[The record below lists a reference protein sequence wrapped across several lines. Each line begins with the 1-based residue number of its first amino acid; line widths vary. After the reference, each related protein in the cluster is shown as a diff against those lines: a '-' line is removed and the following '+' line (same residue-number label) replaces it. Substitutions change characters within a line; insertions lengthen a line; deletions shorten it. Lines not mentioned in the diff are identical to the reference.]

1 MRLRQALEELGGVY
15 LAYGVFL
22 QWRSDVLTSG
32 EIEALAGLNVEIT
45 GLSRGEVE
53 GMLAAELGAAGAAL
67 AASLCEKPVWR
78 TLNRTAFAGKVQDQ
92 EVVVEVAHPAATEDE
107 IAAFRSGVAQLGS
120 PQLSGLQSPV
130 VLNEF
135 VDWLR
140 TSETLE
146 NERAY
151 LDAISQYGGDT
162 GAVYPL
168 PIRTLST
175 SRVMVW
181 ATVDGTPVEAL
192 VQKGDPSVCGLI
204 ARAVLEQFCALGMVE
219 CDLRLDSMVITASG
233 KLGFRR
239 LARPAATPPGLSA
252 AALEYVA
259 AAIARDA
266 SLSSR
271 TLLRLAIS
279 YESPLLEKELISHLS
294 AVDPELK
301 VHRWF
306 PQSAETFE
314 ANWRAVS
321 KLGVARHLFLDCL
334 HRNLVAIGY
343 WIGDTVRLGAPPKD
357 LIADAQWPV
366 VGRILQARVA
376 GLMNVDDAA
385 QWAAST
391 ALLALGVMK
400 EASRL
405 AGEIRDNR
413 LSMGFDITTA
423 PERTESTRPVW
434 LLPLGA
440 LVLGVLLVCLRW
452 GSLAPPGM
460 MIPVRM
466 LTLAAVAGLFWIVLR
481 IR

>member
-168 PIRTLST
+168 PIPMLST

-219 CDLRLDSMVITASG
+219 CDLRLDSMVITACG

-334 HRNLVAIGY
+334 HRNLVASGY
-343 WIGDTVRLGAPPKD
+343 WIGETVRLGARPSPR
-357 LIADAQWPV
+357 LSEQVRPAPEVWEQAAALWP
-366 VGRILQARVA
+366 QAAAALPRRA
-376 GLMNVDDAA
+376 GVSPWLV
-385 QWAAST
+385 WR
-391 ALLALGVMK
+391 LL
-400 EASRL
+400 EASMQPGHARPAGGQALRPATWAMQLPSGL
-405 AGEIRDNR
+405 AK
-413 LSMGFDITTA
+413 SA
-423 PERTESTRPVW
+423 RPLWRMAVVAW
-434 LLPLGA
+434 LGA
-440 LVLGVLLVCLRW
+440 VAVQQPEQPLVPPPPTGLVWPAMERN
-452 GSLAPPGM
+452 GSTPHA
-460 MIPVRM
+460 
-466 LTLAAVAGLFWIVLR
+466 
-481 IR
+481 